1 MKKLPNSVST
11 EDLLKA
17 LEGNAD
23 VAKPT
28 DEIFDYRDDIPL
40 FLSKYNIQAG
50 ENSVA
55 KTSLY
60 SLYVRY
66 SETPLPR
73 HQFKISLLNF
83 VPEMSDHTY
92 GLNKTR
98 TEITTLIQ
106 KSKPK
111 VARYT
116 PASATTRKHFELFL
130 SENNITP
137 GSKWIDGFSFL
148 YIYQKWCRANRKII
162 RFKPKSFI
170 KIANLYF
177 ENKKTTYINNWFKVN
192 ESLVQT
198 LTEEDRRKIKHDREK
213 RNEHKEWREKKEKG

>member
-17 LEGNAD
+17 LEGNTD

-28 DEIFDYRDDIPL
+28 DEIFDYKDDVPL
-40 FLSKYNIQAG
+40 FLSKYEIEAG
-50 ENSVA
+50 ENIVS
-55 KTSLY
+55 KSSLY
-60 SLYVRY
+60 SLYIRY

-73 HQFKISLLNF
+73 SQFKHSVLNF
-83 VPEMSDHTY
+83 IPDLSIKTY

-98 TEITTLIQ
+98 TEITSLIQ

-116 PASATTRKHFELFL
+116 PANANTRKHFELFL

-148 YIYQKWCRANRKII
+148 YIYQKWCRANRTSI
-162 RFKPKSFI
+162 RFKPRNFI
-170 KIANLYF
+170 RIANLYF
-177 ENKKTTYINNWFKVN
+177 ENKRTTYINNWFKVSEN
-192 ESLVQT
+192 LLQT
-198 LTEEDRRKIKHDREK
+198 LTDEDRRKIKNDREK
-213 RNEHKEWREKKEKG
+213 RRQKEWEKEKKG